1 MVRRF
6 RRSIGYAL
14 AMSIQFRQRNP
25 FRLER
30 FAEAQDSGETYQ
42 RAVAELRSG
51 RKRTH
56 WMWFVFPQIAGL
68 GSSAMADRYAISSL
82 EEAKA
87 YVEHPVLGRRLLES
101 ARVLS
106 NSSSSDSA
114 EDIFG
119 ATDAMKLRSSMTLFT
134 RAAPD
139 EPLFREILDRY
150 FGGEPDSATDQRL

>member
-1 MVRRF
+1 
-6 RRSIGYAL
+6 
-14 AMSIQFRQRNP
+14 MSIQFRQRNP

-87 YVEHPVLGRRLLES
+87 YVEHPVLGRRLLETT
-101 ARVLS
+101 RVLS
-106 NSSSSDSA
+106 NSSSNDSA
-114 EDIFG
+114 EQIFG
-119 ATDAMKLRSSMTLFT
+119 ATDAMKLRSSMTLFA

-139 EPLFREILDRY
+139 EPLFREVLDRY
-150 FGGEPDSATDQRL
+150 FGGEPDRATDERL

>member
-1 MVRRF
+1 MPT
-6 RRSIGYAL
+6 
-14 AMSIQFRQRNP
+14 QFRQRNP
-25 FRLER
+25 YRLER

-68 GSSAMADRYAISSL
+68 GSSAMAERYAISSL

-87 YVEHPVLGRRLLES
+87 YVEHPVLGRRLLEAAGVLAAS
-101 ARVLS
+101 A
-106 NSSSSDSA
+106 NGDSA
-114 EDIFG
+114 EDILG
-119 ATDAMKLRSSMTLFT
+119 PTDAMKLRSSMTLFA

-139 EPLFREILDRY
+139 EPLFRQILDRY
-150 FGGEPDSATDQRL
+150 FDGKPDGATDERL